1 MPLCCQCNGSG
12 RCINCNCAKSG
23 KLCVDCLPSRRG
35 GCRNLSPP
43 PTSHGLALSD
53 PIVDVVT
60 NTVPQESLQ
69 ENLDSVLTPRQSLQ
83 NEPLCSDLTENSVI
97 VPSSLPP
104 SPQSCEP
111 CFAWGNCEG
120 AMFQDAIV
128 DVYKIVVH
136 WRRNIFR
143 VPSGKAV
150 KLVVRELTLL
160 FQAYAEASTLES
172 VAITA
177 AMVLPSLILQK
188 PHPLSKVKEHIE
200 CIERRLKLWKE
211 GNIKELVKERQT
223 IQQHLKNTT
232 HQRRSEEN
240 LARSFSK
247 LKFEGKI
254 RAALRL
260 ISK

>member
-1 MPLCCQCNGSG
+1 MPLCCRCNGSG
-12 RCINCNCAKSG
+12 RCINCYCAKSG

-35 GCRNLSPP
+35 GCQNLSPT
-43 PTSHGLALSD
+43 PTSHGLASSD

-83 NEPLCSDLTENSVI
+83 NEPLCSDLTEKSVI
-97 VPSSLPP
+97 VPSLLPYR
-104 SPQSCEP
+104 QSCEP

-120 AMFQDAIV
+120 AMFQGAIV
-128 DVYKIVVH
+128 DIYKIVVH

-143 VPSGKAV
+143 APSGKAG

-188 PHPLSKVKEHIE
+188 PHPSSSKAKEHIE

-211 GNIKELVKERQT
+211 GNIKELVKEGQT
-223 IQQHLKNTT
+223 IQQHLKNITPKEI
-232 HQRRSEEN
+232 RRKS
-240 LARSFSK
+240 
-247 LKFEGKI
+247 GKI
-254 RAALRL
+254 LL
-260 ISK
+260 GKLELHFV